1 MIRKD
6 KYTMRDLRGDFPSEE
21 ACIKFVFN
29 ALHDRKCS
37 CGGRYRPLFWTEK
50 NKLKGRKQ
58 FQCSKCRYQL
68 SPLANTIFHKSSTP
82 LSLWFQALFI
92 FSNARNG
99 ISAKEIERQL
109 GVTYKCAYRILTQ
122 IRRAMA
128 PAQER
133 LNNKAGRHKKGF
145 NALFNLLSTYRH

>member
-1 MIRKD
+1 MPNLWILI
-6 KYTMRDLRGDFPSEE
+6 Y
-21 ACIKFVFN
+21 
-29 ALHDRKCS
+29 
-37 CGGRYRPLFWTEK
+37 
-50 NKLKGRKQ
+50 
-58 FQCSKCRYQL
+58 L
-68 SPLANTIFHKSSTP
+68 SPDKKSSTP

-92 FSNARNG
+92 FSNARSG

-122 IRRAMA
+122 IRKVMTL
-128 PAQER
+128 AQER